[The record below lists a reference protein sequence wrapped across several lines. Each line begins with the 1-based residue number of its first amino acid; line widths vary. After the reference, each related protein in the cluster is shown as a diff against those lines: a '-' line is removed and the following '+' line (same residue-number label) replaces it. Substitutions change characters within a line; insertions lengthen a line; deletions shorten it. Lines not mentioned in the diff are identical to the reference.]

1 MERMID
7 KLEFHR
13 AKVICKDGTVH
24 VGTADL
30 VYDASEGNGQEL
42 EALLFHD
49 DDGTAHGILET
60 EIERY
65 EILDET
71 A

>member
-7 KLEFHR
+7 ILEFHR
-13 AKVICKDGTVH
+13 AKVFCKDGTVH
-24 VGTADL
+24 VGAADL
-30 VYDASEGNGQEL
+30 VYDASEGEDQEL

-49 DDGTAHGILET
+49 DDGTDCGILET